1 MKRGAVWRT
10 LPHNH
15 ANQRRGR
22 GYGRAAG
29 PAVLATD
36 LLVHVPAVPVNDTM
50 APFLEG
56 DSDSARV
63 VGGGGREGGRQ
74 IKGREWAVEKRK
86 AKQNE
91 KQQTRRLSE
100 GGGESTASGRK

>member
-1 MKRGAVWRT
+1 MKRGAVWQT
-10 LPHNH
+10 LPRNH

-22 GYGRAAG
+22 GYGRAAR

-63 VGGGGREGGRQ
+63 VGREGG
-74 IKGREWAVEKRK
+74 K
-86 AKQNE
+86 
-91 KQQTRRLSE
+91 E
-100 GGGESTASGRK
+100 GGK